1 MDAATQ
7 FYTYVNT
14 QVFTLNVRPIDA
26 IRNYLLDNNVPVNY
40 KRINAIRDA
49 INNIQN
55 HCNTQII
62 INNNNINNNIMN
74 NNINDNDNYNINHD
88 LHTTLN
94 MIINTNNILNN
105 ILNNNNI

>member
-1 MDAATQ
+1 MDAVTQ

-14 QVFTLNVRPIDA
+14 QVFTLNIRAIDA
-26 IRNYLLDNNVPVNY
+26 IRNYLLDNTVPVNY

-49 INNIQN
+49 IIIIQN

-62 INNNNINNNIMN
+62 INNTNINNNID
-74 NNINDNDNYNINHD
+74 NNINDNINYNMNHE
-88 LHTTLN
+88 LYNTLN
-94 MIINTNNILNN
+94 MITDTTNILNN